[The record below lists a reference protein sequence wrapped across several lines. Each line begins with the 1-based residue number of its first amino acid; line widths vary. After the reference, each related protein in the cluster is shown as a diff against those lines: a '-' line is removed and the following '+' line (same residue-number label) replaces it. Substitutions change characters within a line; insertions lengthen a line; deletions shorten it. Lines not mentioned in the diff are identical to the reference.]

1 MLLALTTGPQD
12 HRTTGPQDHRTT
24 GRQDHRT
31 TGPFFQQTNHK
42 STNPEMNETM
52 TTPQNRSS
60 VDNSSDEIDL
70 GKLLGILLDAKWIIL
85 VTTFLFAVGG
95 VAVALLSTPIYKAD
109 ALIQIEQ
116 KSSGGISSLV
126 GDMGELFS
134 QESSA
139 TTEIEIIKSR
149 MILGDTVDK
158 FNLTTVAEPKYLP
171 VIGKGL
177 ARIAGKV
184 NQIEISRYTVPEYAQ
199 EMKHT
204 LVVLD
209 AEKKTYQ
216 LVRGDEQVVLQGVAG
231 ELAKNDGYELFVTE
245 LRSHN
250 EQEFSLSQQSRLEAI
265 EWLKKNLAISERGKQ
280 TGILM
285 LSFEGEN
292 RNQISEILNHISQT
306 YFLQNV
312 ERNSAEAEKSLTF
325 LKGHLPDIKN
335 SLTTAEDT
343 LNRFRQDNE
352 SIDLGLEAKSTLDVM
367 VKLEAQLNELT
378 FKESE
383 ISQRFTKDH
392 PAYRSLLDKRETLL
406 KERERLNQQVQKL
419 PKTQREVLRMTR
431 DVEVNQQIYIQLLN
445 KVQELSIIK
454 AGTVGNVRIL
464 DEAQSYANPV
474 KPKKPLIV
482 VLATML
488 GGMLSVALVLV
499 KAALHRGVENP
510 DEIEQIGLSV
520 YASVPK
526 SNLQLEL
533 ANKLARKKRNTDLTL
548 LAESNPA
555 DLSIEALRGLRTSL
569 HFAMMEAKNN
579 VLMISG
585 PAPGIGKSFVSTNF
599 AAVAAKTGQKVLL
612 IDADMRKG
620 YLQQCFGLNWENGLS
635 DLLSGKV
642 TRDVAV
648 QSAKVENLD
657 IITRG
662 QVPPNPSEL
671 LMHPRFKELV
681 DWASENY
688 DLVIIDTP
696 PVLAVTDPSIV
707 GAIAGTTLM
716 VARFGQNTVKEV
728 DVARSRFEQAGIEV
742 KGVILNAIEKKAS
755 SSYGYG
761 YYNYSYG
768 DSTKA
773 Q

>member
-1 MLLALTTGPQD
+1 
-12 HRTTGPQDHRTT
+12 
-24 GRQDHRT
+24 
-31 TGPFFQQTNHK
+31 
-42 STNPEMNETM
+42 M

-231 ELAKNDGYELFVTE
+231 ELAKKDGYELFVTE

-464 DEAQSYANPV
+464 DEAQSYAKPV

-482 VLATML
+482 VLATLL

-681 DWASENY
+681 DWASEHY

-716 VARFGQNTVKEV
+716 VARFGQNTVKEI
-728 DVARSRFEQAGIEV
+728 DVARNRFEQAGIEV

-768 DSTKA
+768 ESNKA
-773 Q
+773 

>member
-1 MLLALTTGPQD
+1 
-12 HRTTGPQDHRTT
+12 
-24 GRQDHRT
+24 
-31 TGPFFQQTNHK
+31 
-42 STNPEMNETM
+42 M

-216 LVRGDEQVVLQGVAG
+216 LVRSDEQVVLQGVAG

-245 LRSHN
+245 LRSHD
-250 EQEFSLSQQSRLEAI
+250 EQEFTIGQRSRLEAI
-265 EWLKKNLAISERGKQ
+265 EWLKQNLEISERGKQ
-280 TGILM
+280 TGILQ

-367 VKLEAQLNELT
+367 VAIEAQLNELT

-392 PAYRSLLDKRETLL
+392 PAYRSLLEKRETLL
-406 KERERLNQQVQKL
+406 KERERLNRQVQKL

-464 DEAQSYANPV
+464 DEAQSYAKPV

-482 VLATML
+482 VLATLL

-681 DWASENY
+681 DWASEHY

-716 VARFGQNTVKEV
+716 VARFGQNTVKEI
-728 DVARSRFEQAGIEV
+728 DVARNRFEQAGIEV

-768 DSTKA
+768 ESKKA
-773 Q
+773 

>member
-1 MLLALTTGPQD
+1 
-12 HRTTGPQDHRTT
+12 
-24 GRQDHRT
+24 
-31 TGPFFQQTNHK
+31 
-42 STNPEMNETM
+42 MNETM

-171 VIGKGL
+171 IIGKGL

-184 NQIEISRYTVPEYAQ
+184 NQIEVSRYTVPEYAQ

-216 LVRGDEQVVLQGVAG
+216 LIRGDEQVVLQGVAG

-245 LRSHN
+245 LRTHN
-250 EQEFSLSQQSRLEAI
+250 EQEFAIGQRSRLEAI
-265 EWLKKNLAISERGKQ
+265 EWLKQNLEISERGKQ
-280 TGILM
+280 TGILQ
-285 LSFEGEN
+285 LSFEGES
-292 RNQISEILNHISQT
+292 RKQISELLNHISQT

-335 SLTTAEDT
+335 TLTTAEDT

-352 SIDLGLEAKSTLDVM
+352 SIDLGLEAKATLDVM

-464 DEAQSYANPV
+464 DEAQSYAKPV

-482 VLATML
+482 VLATLL

-510 DEIEQIGLSV
+510 DEIEQLGLSV

-635 DLLSGKV
+635 DLLSGKI

-671 LMHPRFKELV
+671 LMHPRFKQLLE
-681 DWASENY
+681 WASEHY

-716 VARFGQNTVKEV
+716 VARFCQNTVKEIE
-728 DVARSRFEQAGIEV
+728 VARNRFAQSGIDV
-742 KGVILNAIEKKAS
+742 KGVILNAVEKKAS
-755 SSYGYG
+755 TAYGYG
-761 YYNYSYG
+761 YYSYSY
-768 DSTKA
+768 KA
-773 Q
+773 DK

>member
-1 MLLALTTGPQD
+1 
-12 HRTTGPQDHRTT
+12 
-24 GRQDHRT
+24 
-31 TGPFFQQTNHK
+31 
-42 STNPEMNETM
+42 MNETM

-85 VTTFLFAVGG
+85 VTTFFFAVGG

-158 FNLTTVAEPKYLP
+158 FNLTTVAQPKYLP

-184 NQIEISRYTVPEYAQ
+184 NQIEISRYTVPEYVQ
-199 EMKHT
+199 EIKHT

-250 EQEFSLSQQSRLEAI
+250 EQEFSIGQRSRLEAI
-265 EWLKKNLAISERGKQ
+265 EWLKQNLAISERGKQ
-280 TGILM
+280 TGILQ
-285 LSFEGEN
+285 LSFEGES
-292 RNQISEILNHISQT
+292 RKQISELLNHISQT

-325 LKGHLPDIKN
+325 LKGHLPDIKT

-392 PAYRSLLDKRETLL
+392 PAYISLLDKRETLL
-406 KERERLNQQVQKL
+406 KERERLNLQVQKL

-464 DEAQSYANPV
+464 DEAQSYAKAV

-482 VLATML
+482 VLATLL

-533 ANKLARKKRNTDLTL
+533 ANKLARKKRNTDLAL

-635 DLLSGKV
+635 DLLSGKI

-716 VARFGQNTVKEV
+716 VARFGQNTVKEI

-768 DSTKA
+768 ESNKA
-773 Q
+773 